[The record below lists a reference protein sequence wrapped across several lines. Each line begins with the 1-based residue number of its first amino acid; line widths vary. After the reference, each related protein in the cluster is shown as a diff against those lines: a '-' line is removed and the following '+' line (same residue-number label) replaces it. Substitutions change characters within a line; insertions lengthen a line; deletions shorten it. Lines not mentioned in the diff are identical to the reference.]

1 MGWCSAAQHLHGIVL
16 EPLIVAISHLSSST
30 GSDCLEMCVRH
41 SLLTNLLYPLAL
53 KLMASCSEFG
63 VQPSFFS
70 SVSLSMTLGEYSVLS
85 IYLSFPEVPSLLSA
99 REVKNNVL

>member
-1 MGWCSAAQHLHGIVL
+1 MQ
-16 EPLIVAISHLSSST
+16 
-30 GSDCLEMCVRH
+30 
-41 SLLTNLLYPLAL
+41 
-53 KLMASCSEFG
+53 SEFG